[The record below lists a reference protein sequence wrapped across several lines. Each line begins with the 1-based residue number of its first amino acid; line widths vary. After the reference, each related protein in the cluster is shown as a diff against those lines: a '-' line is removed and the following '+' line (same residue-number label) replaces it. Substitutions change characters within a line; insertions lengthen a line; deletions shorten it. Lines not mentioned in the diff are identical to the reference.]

1 MPGITQ
7 LLKTTSPTFGHDD
20 PVKKKPRF
28 QSKPDR
34 RHELYK
40 KHESAAVVMETI
52 KDKGK
57 EMLKEIQELE
67 KQKINQMESI
77 LQNGCLDV
85 NQVVNLFSQCVEE
98 ELKIYS

>member
-1 MPGITQ
+1 
-7 LLKTTSPTFGHDD
+7 
-20 PVKKKPRF
+20 
-28 QSKPDR
+28 
-34 RHELYK
+34 
-40 KHESAAVVMETI
+40 
-52 KDKGK
+52 
-57 EMLKEIQELE
+57 MLKEIQKLE